1 MNNKVQTPEQGAS
14 SASETS
20 GVGARGSLA
29 GLLGPAFVAA
39 IAYVDP
45 GNVAANLSAGATYG
59 YLLLWVLVAS
69 NVMAMVVQYLSAKY
83 GLVAGQ
89 SLTAGVAASFERRGA
104 RSERARRRNRAGRL
118 LYWGQAEIVAAAT
131 DIAEIIGGATALHLL
146 FGTPMLLGGMIVGV
160 VSLGLLLFQ
169 GGRSQR
175 TFEGIIVAFL
185 VVITVGF
192 LAGLFV
198 TGLSVG
204 EMAAGIIPRF
214 DGTHTV
220 VLAASMLGATVMP
233 HAVYLHSG
241 LVRDR
246 NFDVRGDE
254 SIRRHLRATRLDVF
268 GALVLAGTVNIGM
281 LCLAAEALPGIP
293 GTDSI
298 EGAHAAVDSALGPVV
313 GVLFAVGLLASGLAS
328 SSVGCYAGDMI
339 MRDLLRIRV
348 PLLARRAITIIP
360 ALVVIATGVEPTW
373 ALVLSQVVLSIGIPF
388 ALVPLVRMTSS
399 GAEMGKWTN
408 TPIVRRVA
416 WGICALIIALNVAL
430 IVLIATGQA

>member
-1 MNNKVQTPEQGAS
+1 M
-14 SASETS
+14 
-20 GVGARGSLA
+20 
-29 GLLGPAFVAA
+29 GPAFVAA

-69 NVMAMVVQYLSAKY
+69 NLMAMVVQYLSAKY
-83 GLVAGQ
+83 GLVTGQ
-89 SLTAGVAASFERRGA
+89 SLTAGVAAHFGGVGA
-104 RSERARRRNRAGRL
+104 GEPGEQRAPKKPNRTGRL

-146 FGTPMLLGGMIVGV
+146 FGTPMLLGGVIVGV

-175 TFEGIIVAFL
+175 TFEGVIVAFL

-198 TGLSVG
+198 TGLSIG
-204 EMAAGIIPRF
+204 EMAGGIIPRF
-214 DGTHTV
+214 QGAHTV

-246 NFDVRGDE
+246 NYDICDDGALRH
-254 SIRRHLRATRLDVF
+254 HLRATRFDVF
-268 GALVLAGTVNIGM
+268 GALLLAGTVNIGM

-298 EGAHAAVDSALGPVV
+298 EGAHAAVENALGPVV
-313 GVLFAVGLLASGLAS
+313 GALFAVGLLASGLAS
-328 SSVGCYAGDMI
+328 SSVGCYAGDLV

-348 PLLARRAITIIP
+348 PMLARRAITIIP
-360 ALVVIATGVEPTW
+360 ALIVIASGVEPTW

-388 ALVPLVRMTSS
+388 ALVPLVKMTSS
-399 GAEMGKWTN
+399 PAHMGIWAN
-408 TPIVRRVA
+408 TAVVRRVA
-416 WGICALIIALNVAL
+416 WTICALIIALNVAL
-430 IVLIATGQA
+430 VALIATGQAA